1 MNNKI
6 PPPIIT
12 LICGLSIYFSR
23 PLFSEKIYIYS
34 NIISILFFFFGSA
47 FLVFA
52 LSSFKKQK
60 TTISPL
66 QPEKASALVISNV
79 YKYSRNPMYLGM
91 LFILISLSIR
101 YNIIGGIIAIS
112 FFIFFITKFQIKP
125 EEVQMEKLFGEK
137 YVLYKDRTR
146 MWI

>member
-6 PPPIIT
+6 PPPIVA

-34 NIISILFFFFGSA
+34 NIISVSLFFFGAA
-47 FLVFA
+47 FIVLA
-52 LSSFKKQK
+52 ASSFKKHK

-66 QPEKASALVISNV
+66 HPEKTSALVISNV
-79 YKYSRNPMYLGM
+79 FKYSRNPMYLGM
-91 LFILISLSIR
+91 LFILISLAIR

-112 FFIFFITKFQIKP
+112 IFIFFITKFQIKP
-125 EEVQMEKLFGEK
+125 EEVQMKKIFGEK
-137 YVLYKDRTR
+137 YAQYKKRTR

>member
-6 PPPIIT
+6 PPPIVA

-34 NIISILFFFFGSA
+34 NIISVSLFFFGAA
-47 FLVFA
+47 FIVLA
-52 LSSFKKQK
+52 ASSFKKHK

-66 QPEKASALVISNV
+66 HPEKTSALVISNV
-79 YKYSRNPMYLGM
+79 FKYSRNPMYLGM
-91 LFILISLSIR
+91 LFILISLAIR

-112 FFIFFITKFQIKP
+112 IFIFFITKFQIKP
-125 EEVQMEKLFGEK
+125 EEVQMKKLFGEK
-137 YVLYKDRTR
+137 YAQYKKRTR

>member
-6 PPPIIT
+6 PPPIVA

-23 PLFSEKIYIYS
+23 PLFSEKIYIYN
-34 NIISILFFFFGSA
+34 NIISISFFFFGTA
-47 FLVFA
+47 FLVLA
-52 LSSFKKQK
+52 VSSFKKQK

-66 QPEKASALVISNV
+66 HPEKTSALVISNV
-79 YKYSRNPMYLGM
+79 FKYSRNPMYLGM
-91 LFILISLSIR
+91 LFILISLAIR

-112 FFIFFITKFQIKP
+112 IFIFFITKFQIKP

-137 YVLYKDRTR
+137 YAQYKKRTR

>member
-6 PPPIIT
+6 PPPIVT
-12 LICGLSIYFSR
+12 FICGLSIYFSR

-34 NIISILFFFFGSA
+34 NIISVSLFFFGAA
-47 FLVFA
+47 FIVLA
-52 LSSFKKQK
+52 ASSFKKHK

-66 QPEKASALVISNV
+66 HPEKTSALVISNV
-79 YKYSRNPMYLGM
+79 FKYSRNPMYLGM
-91 LFILISLSIR
+91 LFILISLAIR

-112 FFIFFITKFQIKP
+112 IFIFFITKFQIKP

-137 YVLYKDRTR
+137 YVLYKKRTR

>member
-6 PPPIIT
+6 PPPILA

-34 NIISILFFFFGSA
+34 NIISISFFFFGTA
-47 FLVFA
+47 FLVLA
-52 LSSFKKQK
+52 VLSFKKQK

-66 QPEKASALVISNV
+66 HPEKASVLVISNV
-79 YKYSRNPMYLGM
+79 FKYSRNPMYLGM

-112 FFIFFITKFQIKP
+112 IFIFLITKFQIKP

-137 YVLYKDRTR
+137 YAQYKKRTR

>member
-1 MNNKI
+1 MDNKI
-6 PPPIIT
+6 PPPIVT
-12 LICGLSIYFSR
+12 MICGLSIYFSR
-23 PLFSEKIYIYS
+23 SLFSEKIYIYN
-34 NIISILFFFFGSA
+34 NIVSISFFFLGAA
-47 FLVFA
+47 FLVLA

-66 QPEKASALVISNV
+66 RPEKASALVISNV

-101 YNIIGGIIAIS
+101 YNIIGGIITIS
-112 FFIFFITKFQIKP
+112 IFIFFITKFQIKP

-137 YVLYKDRTR
+137 YVIYKKRTR

>member
-6 PPPIIT
+6 PPPIVA

-23 PLFSEKIYIYS
+23 SLFSEIIYIYN
-34 NIISILFFFFGSA
+34 NIISISFFFFGTA
-47 FLVFA
+47 FLLLA
-52 LSSFKKQK
+52 ISSFKKQK

-66 QPEKASALVISNV
+66 HPEKTSVLVISNV
-79 YKYSRNPMYLGM
+79 FKYSRNPMYLGM
-91 LFILISLSIR
+91 LFILISLAIR

-112 FFIFFITKFQIKP
+112 IFIFFITKFQIKP
-125 EEVQMEKLFGEK
+125 EEVQMKKIFGKK
-137 YVLYKDRTR
+137 YAQYKKRTR

>member
-6 PPPIIT
+6 PPPIVA

-23 PLFSEKIYIYS
+23 SLFSEIIYIYN
-34 NIISILFFFFGSA
+34 NIISISFFFFGTA
-47 FLVFA
+47 FLLLA
-52 LSSFKKQK
+52 ISSFKKQK

-66 QPEKASALVISNV
+66 HPEKTSVLVISNV
-79 YKYSRNPMYLGM
+79 FKYSRNPMYLGM
-91 LFILISLSIR
+91 LFILISLAIR

-112 FFIFFITKFQIKP
+112 IFIFFITKFQIKP
-125 EEVQMEKLFGEK
+125 EEVQMKKIFGEK
-137 YVLYKDRTR
+137 YIQYKKNTG

>member
-6 PPPIIT
+6 PPPIVA
-12 LICGLSIYFSR
+12 LICGLSIYLSR
-23 PLFSEKIYIYS
+23 PLFSEKIYIYN
-34 NIISILFFFFGSA
+34 NIISISFFFLGAA
-47 FLVFA
+47 FLVLA

-66 QPEKASALVISNV
+66 RPEKASALVISNV
-79 YKYSRNPMYLGM
+79 FKYSRNPMYLGM
-91 LFILISLSIR
+91 LFILVSLSIR
-101 YNIIGGIIAIS
+101 YNIIGGIITIPI
-112 FFIFFITKFQIKP
+112 FIFFITKFQIKP

-137 YVLYKDRTR
+137 YVLYKKRTR

>member
-6 PPPIIT
+6 PLPIVA

-34 NIISILFFFFGSA
+34 NIISVSLFFFGAA
-47 FLVFA
+47 FIVLA
-52 LSSFKKQK
+52 ASSFKKHK

-66 QPEKASALVISNV
+66 HPEKTSALVISNV
-79 YKYSRNPMYLGM
+79 FKYSRNPMYLGM
-91 LFILISLSIR
+91 LFILISLAIR

-112 FFIFFITKFQIKP
+112 IFIFFITKFQIKP
-125 EEVQMEKLFGEK
+125 EEVQMNKIFGEK
-137 YVLYKDRTR
+137 YAQYKKRTR

>member
-6 PPPIIT
+6 PPPIVA
-12 LICGLSIYFSR
+12 LICGLSIYLSR
-23 PLFSEKIYIYS
+23 PLFSEKIYIYN
-34 NIISILFFFFGSA
+34 NIISISFFFLGAA
-47 FLVFA
+47 FLVLA

-66 QPEKASALVISNV
+66 QAEKASALVISNV

-101 YNIIGGIIAIS
+101 YNIIGGIITIS

-137 YVLYKDRTR
+137 YVIYKKRTR

>member
-6 PPPIIT
+6 PPPIVT
-12 LICGLSIYFSR
+12 FICGLSIYFSR

-34 NIISILFFFFGSA
+34 NIISVSLFFFGAA
-47 FLVFA
+47 FIVLA
-52 LSSFKKQK
+52 ASSFKKHK

-66 QPEKASALVISNV
+66 HPEKTSALVISNV
-79 YKYSRNPMYLGM
+79 FKYSRNPMYLGM
-91 LFILISLSIR
+91 LFILISLAIR

-112 FFIFFITKFQIKP
+112 IFIFFITKFQIKP
-125 EEVQMEKLFGEK
+125 EEVQMKKLFGEK
-137 YVLYKDRTR
+137 YAQYKKRTR